1 VLKPE
6 INSLSPSLKSKGER
20 LVSANITIIHK
31 QIKIKLLKKKNSLK
45 EINFKL
51 EKKKILINNKIV
63 KLIS

>member
-51 EKKKILINNKIV
+51 EKKKY
-63 KLIS
+63 